1 MNIEMKSSKI
11 FAYGLLAIIMAIF
24 ISNMLDVRFIQDDA
38 YTSLRYVKNLLD
50 GKGLV
55 FNEGERV
62 EGYTN
67 FLWIMILS
75 GIEFLNRNL
84 KLALDLDKTAQVLSI
99 ISSVCVLILTYI
111 LSKMINRE
119 RENESSLER
128 IIYELINLLPVFLLA
143 FSTPLVY
150 WGVSA
155 METTLFVSLIL
166 LSIILYLSG
175 NGSKPNIAFVIV
187 SILNSLLRPEGLIFF
202 ALIMLHKI
210 LSNYVDGREREAKKS
225 LSIIFDKITRKEIL
239 FFLIPLAT
247 YIIFRWVYYGYP
259 LPNTFYAKTEFTSH
273 FLQRGINYF
282 YDFARSYLLYGFV
295 LFLPIVIFKN
305 KITIKNFTLLFGL
318 NISWTV
324 IVILIGGDVL
334 PIHRFFL
341 PIMPIIMIL
350 FIKAVVEIIEKIFS
364 LKKVIFQLT
373 LIIVFILLSVLG
385 YLNYGKQKNDM
396 MNKRSYEAGLVKKMK
411 IYAEW
416 VKEKGDNK
424 GRKISVALSTIGAF
438 SYFSDAKVI
447 DLVGLTDE
455 YTAHN
460 PKEVYGINDELP
472 VLWKE
477 RHYNPEYVLSQKPD
491 YIIFPAGA
499 KPSAFA
505 ECAVFVQNEFQKN
518 YYTQLF
524 YSEEL
529 HQLLPIFTRRVFPIA
544 TEVCGVK
551 FMKYYIN
558 SYNDLLNMIS
568 SRDKNNLQMILQ
580 DCDSIVQYCPSRKS
594 DALTIKGMAYY
605 HIGQISEA
613 EQYFIKAAELDETNS
628 ISRIYLKN
636 IFVKLGKINDAGKL
650 LDQIKRYSP
659 DALPYLE

>member
-1 MNIEMKSSKI
+1 MKSTQI
-11 FAYGLLAIIMAIF
+11 FAYGLLAIIITLF

-38 YTSLRYVKNLLD
+38 YTSLRYVKNFLE

-75 GIEFLNRNL
+75 GIEFLNHNL
-84 KLALDLDKTAQVLSI
+84 NLALDLEKTAQLLSI
-99 ISSVCVLILTYI
+99 IFSICVLILTYT

-119 RENESSLER
+119 SESESALAR
-128 IIYELINLLPVFLLA
+128 IINELKNLLPVFLLA
-143 FSTPLVY
+143 FSTPMVY

-166 LSIILYLSG
+166 LSIILYLKG
-175 NGSKPNIAFVIV
+175 NNSKPNIAFIIV
-187 SILNSLLRPEGLIFF
+187 SVLNSLLRPEGLIFF
-202 ALIMLHKI
+202 ALIIFHKI
-210 LSNYVDGREREAKKS
+210 LFNFLEWKGREEKN
-225 LSIIFDKITRKEIL
+225 SISKMFDNITRKEIL
-239 FFLIPLAT
+239 FFLAPLTT
-247 YIIFRWVYYGYP
+247 YVIFRLVYYGYP
-259 LPNTFYAKTEFTSH
+259 LPNTFYAKTEFTFQ

-282 YDFARSYLLYGFV
+282 YDFASSYLLYGLV
-295 LFLPIVIFKN
+295 LIFPLALFKS
-305 KITIKNFTLLFGL
+305 KIIRKKIIFLFGI
-318 NISWTV
+318 NILWIV

-341 PIMPIIMIL
+341 PIMPLIMIL
-350 FIKAVVEIIEKIFS
+350 FVKAIVEIIEQIFS
-364 LKKVIFQLT
+364 QKKVILQSV

-385 YLNYGKQKNDM
+385 FFNYGKQKNEM
-396 MNKRSYEAGLVKKMK
+396 INKRSYEAGLVKKMK

-416 VKEKGDNK
+416 VKEKGDHK

-438 SYFSDAKVI
+438 SYFSNAKVI
-447 DLVGLTDE
+447 DLVGLTNE
-455 YTAHN
+455 YIAHN

-477 RHYNPEYVLSQKPD
+477 RNYNSEYVLSQKPD

-518 YYTQLF
+518 YFTQLI

-529 HQLLPIFTRRVFPIA
+529 HQLLPIFTRREFPIE
-544 TEVCGVK
+544 TETCDVK
-551 FMKYYIN
+551 FIKYYIN
-558 SYNDLLNMIS
+558 AYNDLLNMIS
-568 SRDKNNLQMILQ
+568 SGNKNNLQMILQ
-580 DCDSIVQYCPSRKS
+580 DCDFIIQYCSSRKS
-594 DALTIKGMAYY
+594 DAYTIKGLAFY
-605 HIGQISEA
+605 HTGRISEA
-613 EQYFIKAAELDETNS
+613 SRT
-628 ISRIYLKN
+628 ISYR
-636 IFVKLGKINDAGKL
+636 
-650 LDQIKRYSP
+650 SCCT
-659 DALPYLE
+659 

>member
-1 MNIEMKSSKI
+1 MKFSKI
-11 FAYGLLAIIMAIF
+11 FAYGLLSIIIALF

-38 YTSLRYVKNLLD
+38 YTSLRYVKNILD

-75 GIEFLNRNL
+75 GIEFLKRNFH
-84 KLALDLDKTAQVLSI
+84 LAFDLENTAQLLSI
-99 ISSVCVLILTYI
+99 IFSICVLILTYI
-111 LSKMINRE
+111 LSKLINRKSE
-119 RENESSLER
+119 SESSLAR
-128 IIYELINLLPVFLLA
+128 IIYELKNLLPVSLLA
-143 FSTPLVY
+143 FSTPMVY

-175 NGSKPNIAFVIV
+175 NDGKPNIAFVIV
-187 SILNSLLRPEGLIFF
+187 SVLNSLLRPEGLIFF
-202 ALIMLHKI
+202 VLIIFHKI
-210 LSNYVDGREREAKKS
+210 LFNYIDGREREGEKS

-239 FFLIPLAT
+239 FFLVPLAT

-259 LPNTFYAKTEFTSH
+259 LPNTFYAKTEFTLQ
-273 FLQRGINYF
+273 FLHRGIKYF
-282 YDFARSYLLYGFV
+282 YDFAHSYLLYGFV
-295 LFLPIVIFKN
+295 LILPVVLFKN

-341 PIMPIIMIL
+341 PIMPIIMVL
-350 FIKAVVEIIEKIFS
+350 FVKAVVEIIKKIFS
-364 LKKVIFQLT
+364 RKKIILQPVLIFVFV
-373 LIIVFILLSVLG
+373 LISLLG
-385 YLNYGKQKNDM
+385 YLNYSKQKNEI
-396 MNKRSYEAGLVKKMK
+396 MNKRSYEAGLVNKMK

-416 VKEKGDNK
+416 VKGKSDYK

-438 SYFSDAKVI
+438 SYFSDAKII

-455 YTAHN
+455 YIAHN

-477 RHYNPEYVLSQKPD
+477 RHYNSEYVLSQKPD

-529 HQLLPIFTRRVFPIA
+529 HQLLPIFTRREFPVE
-544 TEVCGVK
+544 TEVCNVK

-558 SYNDLLNMIS
+558 AYNDLLNMIS
-568 SRDKNNLQMILQ
+568 SGNKNSLQMILQ
-580 DCDSIVQYCPSRKS
+580 DCDFVIQFCPSRKS
-594 DALTIKGMAYY
+594 DALTIKGLAFY
-605 HIGQISEA
+605 HAGQIQVA
-613 EQYFIKAAELDETNS
+613 EQYLTKAAGLDETNS
-628 ISRIYLKN
+628 IARIYLKN
-636 IFVKLGKINDAGKL
+636 IYVKLGRINEAGKL
-650 LDQIKRYSP
+650 LVQIKRYSP

>member
-1 MNIEMKSSKI
+1 MKYSKI
-11 FAYGLLAIIMAIF
+11 FAYGLLAIIIALF

-38 YTSLRYVKNLLD
+38 YTSLRYVKIFLE

-75 GIEFLNRNL
+75 GIEFLKRNFH
-84 KLALDLDKTAQVLSI
+84 LAFDLENTAQLLSI
-99 ISSVCVLILTYI
+99 IFSICVLILTYI
-111 LSKMINRE
+111 LSKMINQE

-128 IIYELINLLPVFLLA
+128 IIYELKNLLPVFLLA
-143 FSTPLVY
+143 FSTPMVY

-166 LSIILYLSG
+166 LSIIYYLKG
-175 NGSKPNIAFVIV
+175 ENSKPNIAFVIV
-187 SILNSLLRPEGLIFF
+187 SVLNSLLRPEGLIFF
-202 ALIMLHKI
+202 VLIIFHKI
-210 LSNYVDGREREAKKS
+210 LFNFFERKVQEEKKS
-225 LSIIFDKITRKEIL
+225 ISVIFDKITRKEIL
-239 FFLIPLAT
+239 FFLVPLAT

-259 LPNTFYAKTEFTSH
+259 LPNTFYAKTEFTLQ

-295 LFLPIVIFKN
+295 LILPIVLFRN

-350 FIKAVVEIIEKIFS
+350 FVKAVVEIIEKIFS
-364 LKKVIFQLT
+364 RKKIILQPVLIFAFV
-373 LIIVFILLSVLG
+373 LISLFG
-385 YLNYGKQKNDM
+385 YLNYGNQKNEI

-416 VKEKGDNK
+416 VKEKSDHK
-424 GRKISVALSTIGAF
+424 ERKISVALSTIGSF

-477 RHYNPEYVLSQKPD
+477 RHYNSEYVLSQKPD

-505 ECAVFVQNEFQKN
+505 ECAVFVQKEFQKN

-529 HQLLPIFTRRVFPIA
+529 HQLLPIFTRREFPVEIEA
-544 TEVCGVK
+544 CDVK

-558 SYNDLLNMIS
+558 AYNDLLNMIS
-568 SRDKNNLQMILQ
+568 SGNKNSLQMILQ
-580 DCDSIVQYCPSRKS
+580 DCDLIIQFCPSRKS
-594 DALTIKGMAYY
+594 DALTIKGLAFY
-605 HIGQISEA
+605 HAGQILVA
-613 EQYFIKAAELDETNS
+613 EQYLTKAVELDETNS
-628 ISRIYLKN
+628 IARIYLKN
-636 IFVKLGKINDAGKL
+636 IFVKLGKINEAGKL
-650 LDQIKRYSP
+650 LAQIKRYSP
-659 DALPYLE
+659 DALPNLE

>member
-1 MNIEMKSSKI
+1 MKSTQI
-11 FAYGLLAIIMAIF
+11 FAYGLFAIIIALF
-24 ISNMLDVRFIQDDA
+24 ISNMLEVRFIQDDT
-38 YTSLRYVKNLLD
+38 YTSLRYVKNYLE

-75 GIEFLNRNL
+75 GIEFLNHNL
-84 KLALDLDKTAQVLSI
+84 KLALDLEKTAQLLSI
-99 ISSVCVLILTYI
+99 IFSICVLILTYS

-119 RENESSLER
+119 SKIESSSAR
-128 IIYELINLLPVFLLA
+128 IIYEMKNLLPVFLLA
-143 FSTPLVY
+143 FSTPMVY

-155 METTLFVSLIL
+155 METNLFVSLVL
-166 LSIILYLSG
+166 LSIIIFYI
-175 NGSKPNIAFVIV
+175 NGDKDKPNLTFVAV
-187 SILNSLLRPEGLIFF
+187 SVLNSLLRPEGLIFF
-202 ALIMLHKI
+202 ALIIFHKI
-210 LSNYVDGREREAKKS
+210 LFNYLEWKRREEKN
-225 LSIIFDKITRKEIL
+225 SILKMFDNITRKEIL
-239 FFLIPLAT
+239 FFLIPLSA
-247 YIIFRWVYYGYP
+247 YVIFRSVYYGYP
-259 LPNTFYAKTEFTSH
+259 LPNTFYAKTEFTFQ

-295 LFLPIVIFKN
+295 LILPVVLFKN
-305 KITIKNFTLLFGL
+305 KNTNREFTLLFGITIL
-318 NISWTV
+318 WIV

-341 PIMPIIMIL
+341 PIMPLIMIL
-350 FIKAVVEIIEKIFS
+350 FVKAVVEIIEIIFS
-364 LKKVIFQLT
+364 QKKIILQSVLIF
-373 LIIVFILLSVLG
+373 VFILLSLLS
-385 YLNYGKQKNDM
+385 YLNYGKQKNEM

-416 VKEKGDNK
+416 VEDQSKIM
-424 GRKISVALSTIGAF
+424 RKSKKLTVALSTIGAF

-455 YTAHN
+455 YIAHN

-477 RHYNPEYVLSQKPD
+477 RHYNSEYVLSQKPD

-518 YYTQLF
+518 YYTQLI

-529 HQLLPIFTRRVFPIA
+529 HQLLPIFARREFPIE
-544 TEVCGVK
+544 TEACDVK
-551 FMKYYIN
+551 FIKYYIN
-558 SYNDLLNMIS
+558 AYNDLLNMIS
-568 SRDKNNLQMILQ
+568 GGNKNNLQMILY
-580 DCDSIVQYCPSRKS
+580 DCDFIIQYCSSRKS
-594 DALTIKGMAYY
+594 DALTIKGLAFY
-605 HIGQISEA
+605 HAGRTSEA
-613 EQYFIKAAELDETNS
+613 EQYLTKAVELDSTNS
-628 ISRIYLKN
+628 IARVYLKD
-636 IFVKLGKINDAGKL
+636 IYVKLGRINEAGKL
-650 LDQIKRYSP
+650 LTQIKKYSP

>member
-1 MNIEMKSSKI
+1 MKSIQI
-11 FAYGLLAIIMAIF
+11 FTYGLLAIIIAIF
-24 ISNMLDVRFIQDDA
+24 ISNMLDVRFVQDDA
-38 YTSLRYVKNLLD
+38 YTSLRYVKNLLE

-55 FNEGERV
+55 LNEGERV

-75 GIEFLNRNL
+75 GIEFLNHNL
-84 KLALDLDKTAQVLSI
+84 NLILDLERTAQFLSI
-99 ISSVCVLILTYI
+99 IFSICVLILTYV
-111 LSKMINRE
+111 LSKLINRKS
-119 RENESSLER
+119 ENESSLAR
-128 IIYELINLLPVFLLA
+128 IINELKNLLPVFLLA

-175 NGSKPNIAFVIV
+175 NDGKPNIAFVIV
-187 SILNSLLRPEGLIFF
+187 SVLNSLLRPEGLIFF
-202 ALIMLHKI
+202 VMIMFHKI
-210 LSNYVDGREREAKKS
+210 LFNYVDGRVKEGEKS

-239 FFLIPLAT
+239 FFLVPLAI

-259 LPNTFYAKTEFTSH
+259 LPNTFYAKTEFTIH

-282 YDFARSYLLYGFV
+282 YDFTRSYLLYGFV
-295 LFLPIVIFKN
+295 LILPIVLFKN

-350 FIKAVVEIIEKIFS
+350 FVKSVVEIIEKIFS
-364 LKKVIFQLT
+364 RRIIILQPV

-385 YLNYGKQKNDM
+385 YLNYGKQKNEM
-396 MNKRSYEAGLVKKMK
+396 INKRSYEAGLVKKMK

-416 VKEKGDNK
+416 VKEKSDHK
-424 GRKISVALSTIGAF
+424 GRKISVALSTIGSF

-455 YTAHN
+455 YIAHN

-477 RHYNPEYVLSQKPD
+477 RHYNSEYVLEQKPD

-529 HQLLPIFTRRVFPIA
+529 HQLLPIFTRREFPLE
-544 TEVCGVK
+544 TEVCDVK

-558 SYNDLLNMIS
+558 AYNDLLNMIS
-568 SRDKNNLQMILQ
+568 SGNKNNLQTILQ
-580 DCDSIVQYCPSRKS
+580 NCDFIIQFCPSRKS
-594 DALTIKGMAYY
+594 DALTIEGMAYY

-613 EQYFIKAAELDETNS
+613 ERYFTKAVQLDETNS
-628 ISRIYLKN
+628 IARIYLKN
-636 IFVKLGKINDAGKL
+636 IFVKLGKINKAGKL
-650 LDQIKRYSP
+650 LAQIKRYSP
-659 DALPYLE
+659 DALPYME